1 LWTVFL
7 RRIEMRK
14 QVLAIIAAVT
24 IPALA
29 LAQSPDA
36 KAKAEQIL
44 KQARAAVG
52 DEKKLKELQGLS
64 ITGTARSGAGERQME
79 SDLEIEVLMPDKV
92 KKTTNGQ
99 FGTLIT
105 TLNVDQVWNDFIPGV
120 GMGGAG
126 GMVFMRGGPGGP
138 GGQGGQG
145 GQGGMFGPNSPMASY
160 FQLQQR
166 REFYQIMLG
175 WMLTAPTSAQVE
187 FAFVGEAPGPEDSK
201 LNVLDGK
208 GANGFTV
215 RLYFDQQTNQLIG
228 LSYKAK
234 QMMRGFG
241 RRGPGGPGG
250 PGAPGGGQA
259 APAGGGPG
267 GQGGQRPQGA
277 QAGQPGQSGQG
288 GQPGQRP
295 EPTPEERERLI
306 KEIQD
311 RFEKAPE
318 VDYRWAFGDY
328 KSVGGL
334 NLPHR
339 MTKIEGGTPNEE
351 WEISKIKV
359 NPKLSPD
366 KFVKKEKSPAG
377 N

>member
-1 LWTVFL
+1 
-7 RRIEMRK
+7 MRK
-14 QVLAIIAAVT
+14 QVLSLFVAFT

-29 LAQSPDA
+29 LAQVPDA

-44 KQARAAVG
+44 KQARAAIG

-64 ITGTARSGAGERQME
+64 ITGTVRQGAGDNQRE

-92 KKTTNGQ
+92 KKTITNQ
-99 FGTLIT
+99 FMTLT
-105 TLNVDQVWNDFIPGV
+105 NTLNGDQIWNEFIS
-120 GMGGAG
+120 GMGGG
-126 GMVFMRGGPGGP
+126 GMVFIGPGGPGAARGPGAAGPGGPGGP
-138 GGQGGQG
+138 GG
-145 GQGGMFGPNSPMASY
+145 MFAANPAMASY
-160 FQLQQR
+160 VQLQQR

-175 WMLTAPTSAQVE
+175 WLLTVPASAHVE
-187 FAFVGEAPGPEDSK
+187 FAFVGEAPGPEGSK
-201 LNVLDGK
+201 LNVLDGN

-228 LSYKAK
+228 LSFKAK

-250 PGAPGGGQA
+250 D
-259 APAGGGPG
+259 
-267 GQGGQRPQGA
+267 QGGQRPQGA
-277 QAGQPGQSGQG
+277 QAGQPGQG
-288 GQPGQRP
+288 GQPRQRP
-295 EPTPEERERLI
+295 ELTPEERERI
-306 KEIQD
+306 MKEVQE

-318 VDYRWAFGDY
+318 IDYRWAFGDY
-328 KSVGGL
+328 KSAGGL

-339 MTKIEGGTPNEE
+339 VTKIESGTPNEE
-351 WEISKIKV
+351 WEISKIKI

-366 KFVKKEKSPAG
+366 KFVKKEKSQTG

>member
-7 RRIEMRK
+7 RRIDMRK
-14 QVLAIIAAVT
+14 QVLALIAAIT

-29 LAQSPDA
+29 LAQTPDA

-64 ITGTARSGAGERQME
+64 ISGTARSGAGERQME

-105 TLNVDQVWNDFIPGV
+105 ALNGDQVWNDFIPGV
-120 GMGGAG
+120 GMGGVG

-175 WMLTAPTSAQVE
+175 WLLTAPTSAQVE
-187 FAFVGEAPGPEDSK
+187 FAFVGEAPGPEGSK

-250 PGAPGGGQA
+250 PG
-259 APAGGGPG
+259 

-277 QAGQPGQSGQG
+277 QAGQPGQPGQG

-295 EPTPEERERLI
+295 EPTPEERERI
-306 KEIQD
+306 MKEALE

-318 VDYRWAFGDY
+318 VDFRWAFSDY

>member
-1 LWTVFL
+1 M
-7 RRIEMRK
+7 RI
-14 QVLAIIAAVT
+14 QVLAIIAAIT

-29 LAQSPDA
+29 LAQAPDA

-52 DEKKLKELQGLS
+52 DEKKLKELQGFS
-64 ITGTARSGAGERQME
+64 ITGTARIGAGERQME

-105 TLNVDQVWNDFIPGV
+105 TLNGDQVWNDFIPGV
-120 GMGGAG
+120 GMGGVG

-166 REFYQIMLG
+166 REFYQITLG
-175 WMLTAPTSAQVE
+175 WLLTAPTSAQVE
-187 FAFVGEAPGPEDSK
+187 FAFVGEAPGPEGSK

-215 RLYFDQQTNQLIG
+215 RLYFDHQTNQLIG
-228 LSYKAK
+228 LSYKGK
-234 QMMRGFG
+234 QMRGFG
-241 RRGPGGPGG
+241 RRGPGGQ
-250 PGAPGGGQA
+250 GGGQA
-259 APAGGGPG
+259 APAGPGGPGGPG

-277 QAGQPGQSGQG
+277 QAGQPGQPGQG

-295 EPTPEERERLI
+295 EPTPEERERLL

-339 MTKIEGGTPNEE
+339 MTKIEGGTPSEE

>member
-1 LWTVFL
+1 
-7 RRIEMRK
+7 MRK
-14 QVLAIIAAVT
+14 QLLAMIVAIT

-29 LAQSPDA
+29 LAQAPDA

-44 KQARAAVG
+44 KQARAAIG

-64 ITGTARSGAGERQME
+64 ITGMARIGAGDNQRE
-79 SDLEIEVLMPDKV
+79 SDLEIEILMPDKV
-92 KKTTNGQ
+92 KKTTSSQRGTQINALNG
-99 FGTLIT
+99 
-105 TLNVDQVWNDFIPGV
+105 DQIWNDFLPGM
-120 GMGGAG
+120 GAGGGGFGDRRGGPGGAG
-126 GMVFMRGGPGGP
+126 FPGGPGGP
-138 GGQGGQG
+138 GGV
-145 GQGGMFGPNSPMASY
+145 FGPNSPMASY
-160 FQLQQR
+160 IQLQQR
-166 REFYQIMLG
+166 REMYQIMLG
-175 WMLTAPTSAQVE
+175 WLLIAPASAQVE
-187 FAFVGEAPGPEDSK
+187 FAFVGEAPGPEGSK

-234 QMMRGFG
+234 QLFRGG

-250 PGAPGGGQA
+250 GQD
-259 APAGGGPG
+259 GP
-267 GQGGQRPQGA
+267 RLQGA
-277 QAGQPGQSGQG
+277 QAGQPGQGAQAGQPGQG
-288 GQPGQRP
+288 AQAGQPGQRP
-295 EPTPEERERLI
+295 ELTPEDRERFR
-306 KEIQD
+306 KEAQE
-311 RFEKAPE
+311 RFEKTPD
-318 VDYRWAFGDY
+318 VDYRWAFSDY

-339 MTKIEGGTPNEE
+339 VTKIESGTPNEE

-366 KFVKKEKSPAG
+366 KFVKKEKTQSG